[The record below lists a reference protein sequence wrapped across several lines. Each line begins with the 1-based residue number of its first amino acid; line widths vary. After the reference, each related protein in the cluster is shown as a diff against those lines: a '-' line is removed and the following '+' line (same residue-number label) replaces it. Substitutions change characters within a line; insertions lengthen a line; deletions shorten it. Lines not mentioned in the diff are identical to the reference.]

1 MQSNNKQLIEI
12 SRLAQ
17 ALFHSR
23 VLSHKKELKN
33 TERIKAREWKRILTG
48 KERIES
54 LGGNWSGFKIKL
66 REVRDG
72 GREGKRELRN
82 AFNDDFFL
90 SCSFHILS
98 FWGFFSW
105 RWNAR
110 RERICGSFVL
120 LPIEVHRLY
129 LCLAL
134 SAPLPPR
141 LPQSILDHQCQLWAT
156 VKLHPSPA
164 VTSPPPTP
172 PPLSFCLEQFTP
184 LTSADWKSEE
194 QITGQ

>member
-72 GREGKRELRN
+72 GREGKRELRS

-98 FWGFFSW
+98 FFFFFLKVKRKEGKDLRFLRPPSD
-105 RWNAR
+105 R
-110 RERICGSFVL
+110 SSPS
-120 LPIEVHRLY
+120 LPLPRS
-129 LCLAL
+129 LCP
-134 SAPLPPR
+134 SPPR

-184 LTSADWKSEE
+184 STSANWQSEE